1 MCKILL
7 LYKYVLVGLNLAID
21 LERIP
26 NHEKIA
32 VYHKY
37 AHCGLSVICQFFPMT
52 GCKTCGS
59 AEWFKNGNCLTLSS
73 YGFLQWYL
81 KSVFFWN
88 QDMSSSSFLPKNQA
102 FNL

>member
-1 MCKILL
+1 MIIEEKTNIYCVK
-7 LYKYVLVGLNLAID
+7 YYYYVLVGLNLAID

-59 AEWFKNGNCLTLSS
+59 AEWFKNGNCLTLVMDF
-73 YGFLQWYL
+73 Y
-81 KSVFFWN
+81 N
-88 QDMSSSSFLPKNQA
+88 NT
-102 FNL
+102 

>member
-26 NHEKIA
+26 NHEKNSSISQICPLW
-32 VYHKY
+32 
-37 AHCGLSVICQFFPMT
+37 CGLSVICQFFPMT

-59 AEWFKNGNCLTLSS
+59 AEWFKNGNL
-73 YGFLQWYL
+73 
-81 KSVFFWN
+81 
-88 QDMSSSSFLPKNQA
+88 LPLVMDFYNDT
-102 FNL
+102 

>member
-1 MCKILL
+1 MIIEEKTNIYCVK
-7 LYKYVLVGLNLAID
+7 YYYYVLVGLNLAID

-59 AEWFKNGNCLTLSS
+59 AEWFKNGIWIFTMIPKIRLF
-73 YGFLQWYL
+73 FLDP
-81 KSVFFWN
+81 S
-88 QDMSSSSFLPKNQA
+88 QDMSSSGPFELMS
-102 FNL
+102 